1 MDALELLEDDHKTV
15 KKILDD
21 LENTTERGVKT
32 REELF
37 TRFKKEMQV
46 HEVIEEE
53 ILYPALKEHKKSKE
67 IALEGYE
74 EHHVVDQIMT
84 ELDNLPFDDETW
96 GAKLKVM
103 KENIEHHI
111 EEEEDDMFKKARQIF
126 SKEELD
132 EMGERMKARKEQAE
146 ASSA

>member
-21 LENTTERGVKT
+21 LESTTERGVKT